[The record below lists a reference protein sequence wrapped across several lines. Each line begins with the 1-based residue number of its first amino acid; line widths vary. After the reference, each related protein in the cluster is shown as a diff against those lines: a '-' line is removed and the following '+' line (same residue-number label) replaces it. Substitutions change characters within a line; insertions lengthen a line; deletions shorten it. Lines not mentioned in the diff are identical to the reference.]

1 MFKEVLK
8 YFGRLW
14 SIVQS
19 DNLECKIRLCDDENE
34 WLNDFEKHLL
44 IKNKQ
49 NVYIVDFS
57 LREENLQIIDCKL
70 APIKEKY
77 GINSEVDH

>member
-1 MFKEVLK
+1 MFQEVLK
-8 YFGRLW
+8 YFGILW
-14 SIVQS
+14 IIVES
-19 DNLECKIRLCDDENE
+19 DNLECKIRLCNDENE
-34 WLNDFEKHLL
+34 WLNDFQKHLL

>member
-1 MFKEVLK
+1 MTEWFWKA
-8 YFGRLW
+8 FA
-14 SIVQS
+14 
-19 DNLECKIRLCDDENE
+19 NL
-34 WLNDFEKHLL
+34 
-44 IKNKQ
+44 KNKQ